1 VFDVSQFKVVVQ
13 IENRFTSRSNA
24 VTATEQEVFNV
35 IDLIDVNFEA
45 DDESDL
51 ESLLA
56 DFGMSLAD
64 FDASIFDAE

>member
-13 IENRFTSRSNA
+13 IENRFTSQSNA